1 MRMPSAKQRKSLER
15 ATARYQTTL
24 TQAAGYLE
32 QRGISLAM
40 AEAARLGVCSEPEVG
55 HEASLGRLSIPYINK
70 AGVIGI
76 KFRCMQ
82 THICKEHNCPKYL
95 APLGQDIYLY
105 NILAV
110 EADASTIHITEGELD
125 ALVLAHVLSEPAV
138 GVPGASSWK
147 GHHPWHFRGFERVLV
162 WADGDKAGQ
171 DLARL
176 LRKEISAA
184 EIVTMPDRHDVNSLY
199 ATQGPEALRKLAG
212 EDDE

>member
-1 MRMPSAKQRKSLER
+1 MRMPSVKQRKSLER
-15 ATARYQTTL
+15 ATARYEASL
-24 TQAAGYLE
+24 PIANGYL
-32 QRGISLAM
+32 QGRGITPEM
-40 AEAARLGVCSEPEVG
+40 ARAARLGVCSDPEVG
-55 HEASLGRLSIPYINK
+55 HEQSLGRLSIPYVNK

-76 KFRCMQ
+76 KFRCIAE
-82 THICKEHNCPKYL
+82 HNCKENNCPKYL
-95 APLGQDIYLY
+95 APLGQDVYLY

-110 EADASTIHITEGELD
+110 EDEASTIHITEGELD

-176 LRKEISAA
+176 LRKEIPAA
-184 EIVTMPDRHDVNSLY
+184 EIVTMPERQDVNSLY
-199 ATQGPEALRKLAG
+199 VSHGADALKRLAG